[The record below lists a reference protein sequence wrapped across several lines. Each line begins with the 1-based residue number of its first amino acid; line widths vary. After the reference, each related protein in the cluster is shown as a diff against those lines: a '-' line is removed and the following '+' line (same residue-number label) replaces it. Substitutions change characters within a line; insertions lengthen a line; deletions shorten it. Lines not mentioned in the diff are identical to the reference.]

1 MLALLAVLCAA
12 PALRAPTAFIAPR
25 VAAVPGGVVT
35 FRLPGAPDEL
45 PAVVF
50 NGTPVMVV
58 RQQDSWLAIVGIGLS
73 IEPGDYHV
81 DVQQPR
87 RRTTTAP
94 VQGER
99 QDNTRVQ
106 QLKVPPSQVNLSPE
120 DEARVAERTAKK
132 CARRSTA
139 SRPMRPSTLRLAQ
152 PVPGRRSSSF
162 GLRRMFNGESRNP
175 HSGMDI
181 AAPTGT
187 PIKAPLAGRVVDV
200 GSYFF
205 NGNNVVIDHGQGLL
219 TMYCHLSKIRVE
231 VGQELKR
238 GEVLG
243 EVGATGRV
251 TGPHLHW
258 GVSLNGA
265 MVDPALF
272 LPPPPPKKPAPKKK
286 PDLAQRPWLSSPA
299 RECDR
304 RNRLSAPALR

>member
-1 MLALLAVLCAA
+1 MTNYRARLALVFMAA
-12 PALRAPTAFIAPR
+12 MPAFGTTPFIAPR

-35 FRLPGAPDEL
+35 FALPGAPDERPL
-45 PAVVF
+45 VTF
-50 NGTPVMVV
+50 GDTPVLVA
-58 RQQDSWLAIVGIGLS
+58 RQATGWLAIVGIGLS
-73 IEPGDYHV
+73 LEPGDYQV
-81 DVQQPR
+81 SVLQPG
-87 RRTTTAP
+87 ANP
-94 VQGER
+94 R
-99 QDNTRVQ
+99 QIPFKVVPKSYAVQ
-106 QLKVPPSQVNLSPE
+106 QLKVPPSQVNLSAE
-120 DEARVAERTAKK
+120 DEARVAEEREKVRA
-132 CARRSTA
+132 ALA
-139 SRPMRPSTLRLAQ
+139 SFSPDAPSTLRLAQ

-162 GLRRMFNGESRNP
+162 GLRRMFNGESRAP

-205 NGNNVVIDHGQGLL
+205 NGNNVVIDHGQGLM

-231 VGQELKR
+231 MGQELQP

-258 GVSLNGA
+258 GVSLNGS

-272 LPPPPPKKPAPKKK
+272 LPPPAKKPPPKTS
-286 PDLAQRPWLSSPA
+286 D
-299 RECDR
+299 
-304 RNRLSAPALR
+304 

>member
-1 MLALLAVLCAA
+1 MPNYIARLLAAFALSAS
-12 PALRAPTAFIAPR
+12 PALAADTFSGPR
-25 VAAVPGGVVT
+25 DSAVPGGVLT
-35 FRLPGAPDEL
+35 FKLAGAPDEI
-45 PAVVF
+45 PTARF
-50 NGTPVMVV
+50 NARPVMVV
-58 RQQDSWLAIVGIGLS
+58 RQNDGWLAIVGLALS
-73 IEPGDYHV
+73 VEPGDYHL
-81 DVQQPR
+81 DVAQPGG
-87 RRTTTAP
+87 
-94 VQGER
+94 GEKKLPFTVR
-99 QDNTRVQ
+99 AKEYAVQ
-106 QLKVPPSQVNLSPE
+106 QLKVPPGQVNLSPE
-120 DEARVAERTAKK
+120 DEARVKGETAKVR
-132 CARRSTA
+132 AALDSFSPA
-139 SRPMRPSTLRLAQ
+139 APPTLRLLQ

-200 GSYFF
+200 GNYFF
-205 NGNNVVIDHGQGLL
+205 NGNNVIVDHGRGLL

-243 EVGATGRV
+243 DVGATGRV

-272 LPPPPPKKPAPKKK
+272 LPPVPTKKPAVKKK
-286 PDLAQRPWLSSPA
+286 TD
-299 RECDR
+299 
-304 RNRLSAPALR
+304 

>member
-1 MLALLAVLCAA
+1 MTNYLARIALIVALGAA
-12 PALRAPTAFIAPR
+12 PASGAGEFIAPR
-25 VAAVPGGVVT
+25 VNVVPGGVAT
-35 FRLPGAPDEL
+35 FKLAGAPDRL
-45 PAVVF
+45 PTVTF
-50 NGTPVMVV
+50 NGKQVLVI
-58 RQQDSWLAIVGIGLS
+58 RKDGSWLAILGIGLS
-73 IEPGDYHV
+73 IEPGEYHV
-81 DVQQPR
+81 EVAQPGG
-87 RRTTTAP
+87 
-94 VQGER
+94 GE
-99 QDNTRVQ
+99 QKLPFKVSPKQYAVQ

-120 DEARVAERTAKK
+120 DEARVARETEKVRAALDAFSAHT
-132 CARRSTA
+132 
-139 SRPMRPSTLRLAQ
+139 PSTLRLEQ

-200 GSYFF
+200 GRYFF
-205 NGNNVVIDHGQGLL
+205 NGNDVIVDHGMGLV

-231 VGQELKR
+231 VGQELER

-243 EVGATGRV
+243 DVGATGRV

-272 LPPPPPKKPAPKKK
+272 LAPPPKKKSAKKK
-286 PDLAQRPWLSSPA
+286 S
-299 RECDR
+299 
-304 RNRLSAPALR
+304 

>member
-1 MLALLAVLCAA
+1 MTNYLARAVLVCAMCVA
-12 PALRAPTAFIAPR
+12 PAFGETFIAPR
-25 VAAVPGGVVT
+25 VSTVPGGVAT
-35 FRLPGAPDEL
+35 FELPGPPDRLPTVA
-45 PAVVF
+45 F
-50 NGTPVMVV
+50 NGRPVMVV
-58 RQQDSWLAIVGIGLS
+58 RSQDAWLAVLGIGLS
-73 IEPGDYHV
+73 IEPGEYHV
-81 DVQQPR
+81 DVLQLGG
-87 RRTTTAP
+87 
-94 VQGER
+94 GE
-99 QDNTRVQ
+99 QKLSFTVKPKTYAVQ

-120 DEARVAERTAKK
+120 DEARVAKETAKVRE
-132 CARRSTA
+132 ALDSFSSTA
-139 SRPMRPSTLRLAQ
+139 PSTLRLAQ

-200 GSYFF
+200 GRYFF
-205 NGNNVVIDHGQGLL
+205 NGNNVIVDHGQGLV

-243 EVGATGRV
+243 DVGASGRV

-272 LPPPPPKKPAPKKK
+272 LPPPPKKAPAKKK
-286 PDLAQRPWLSSPA
+286 VA
-299 RECDR
+299 
-304 RNRLSAPALR
+304 